1 MKHNVLK
8 EEVDQILSQA
18 FWQKGGIRISENAE
32 VQQQEVVQ
40 DEQPVEADEQVIE
53 EQTHVCPLCESTL
66 EEAITDEQ
74 LSEHVDF
81 MVGIINEMEDITDD
95 DLTELA
101 EELVSDDSDEDEEQ
115 LEEGYG
121 GKLAK
126 KFSKP
131 SSSVRGPKMP
141 GKKG

>member
-1 MKHNVLK
+1 MKQNVLK

-18 FWQKGGIRISENAE
+18 FWQKGGIRITENTE
-32 VQQQEVVQ
+32 VQQQDVAQE
-40 DEQPVEADEQVIE
+40 EQPVEADDQVIE

-66 EEAITDEQ
+66 QEAITDEQ

-101 EELVSDDSDEDEEQ
+101 EELVSEDSEDDEQ
-115 LEEGYG
+115 LEEAK
-121 GKLAK
+121 GKAKKMPAFLAK
-126 KFSKP
+126 
-131 SSSVRGPKMP
+131 MNN
-141 GKKG
+141 KG